1 MTTKK
6 ESTIEKKPKAAAKA
20 PAKKATVAKKKVVKA
35 EIQEEVAQLPVAEVT
50 VTEAVIPTVSKPTI
64 AGGRYSFATGRRK
77 TAVANVRLFSGT
89 GKILINKK
97 PFETYFFHT
106 SLQEQVLKP
115 LALTGLS
122 NDFYFTAHVNG
133 GGINAQAQAMQHG
146 IAQALGLLAEDI
158 RSLLKRNSLLTRD
171 DRKKERKKPGLR
183 GARRAPQWAKR

>member
-6 ESTIEKKPKAAAKA
+6 ESTIEKKPKAAVKA
-20 PAKKATVAKKKVVKA
+20 PAKKAAVAKKKVVKA
-35 EIQEEVAQLPVAEVT
+35 EVEEIAQLPVAEVT
-50 VTEAVIPTVSKPTI
+50 VTEAVIPAVTKPTL

-115 LALTGLS
+115 LALTGLEK
-122 NDFYFTAHVNG
+122 DFYFTAHVNG